1 MGYQIVPRLVFTH
14 VELESRVSTKNDN
27 VLLFIYLFSFIFFFI
42 FSLKYV
48 TRDKQ
53 MEEEWNQTNVELQ
66 AAREQVG
73 ELSLNV
79 TVLSTGKKQHSDWTQ
94 MLQKCL

>member
-1 MGYQIVPRLVFTH
+1 MMIVIVIYFY
-14 VELESRVSTKNDN
+14 SF
-27 VLLFIYLFSFIFFFI
+27 LFFSM
-42 FSLKYV
+42 KYV
-48 TRDKQ
+48 TCDKQ

-79 TVLSTGKKQHSDWTQ
+79 TVLSTGKKKHSDWTQ